1 VSNPFQL
8 TAAELQAALKPA
20 LPLFPELDAA
30 RADLAAMQE
39 LPGVRLA
46 LAKTEPLMADIQAI
60 PHTTYTRY
68 RCFLRTGDRDTYEEQ
83 YFRKRHCLSA
93 AALRLFLGRDDLK
106 DLVQD
111 YIWNICE
118 ETNWVLPAHERRPI
132 DLFSAETGFLLAE
145 TLALLGPTL
154 DGEVRSRVR
163 TEIERRIFL
172 PYLLHHEVMGWYRGG
187 NNWNGVCNSSIAATF
202 LWLEPEG
209 ERVAEALA
217 IALAGLDYFL
227 DAAFESDGSSTEGVG
242 YWQYGLMNFIALAE
256 MLAARSGGELDLLGA
271 ERVRRIA
278 AYPARMLLSGSSF
291 ASFSDCHETVDF
303 NPGIIARLAA
313 RTGEDSLFD
322 LLAKPVEF
330 ADDWRLPM
338 MLRNAFWWDGSQRDA
353 GQIGDAVLE
362 VGATARLTARTPAG
376 LPIVLAIKAG
386 HNAENHNQNDIGSFL
401 VHVDGENLLT
411 DPGPGLYSRFY
422 FGPQRYENIFANSY
436 GHSVPRIGG
445 QLQGVG
451 REFAGQ
457 LVGVETA
464 GPHKR
469 VQIEFARAYP
479 APNLTSLRRQA
490 TLAAA
495 GEEAGTVW
503 LEDAFAFAGQP
514 TGVEEAFVTWGEVEV
529 AGGTALIRGERHSL
543 RLTIETPAG
552 AAFRLERLEEASKA
566 NLKPEVLKRLT
577 VALPPAVEIV
587 ARVRMETA

>member
-1 VSNPFQL
+1 
-8 TAAELQAALKPA
+8 
-20 LPLFPELDAA
+20 
-30 RADLAAMQE
+30 
-39 LPGVRLA
+39 
-46 LAKTEPLMADIQAI
+46 
-60 PHTTYTRY
+60 
-68 RCFLRTGDRDTYEEQ
+68 
-83 YFRKRHCLSA
+83 
-93 AALRLFLGRDDLK
+93 
-106 DLVQD
+106 
-111 YIWNICE
+111 
-118 ETNWVLPAHERRPI
+118 
-132 DLFSAETGFLLAE
+132 
-145 TLALLGPTL
+145 
-154 DGEVRSRVR
+154 
-163 TEIERRIFL
+163 
-172 PYLLHHEVMGWYRGG
+172 
-187 NNWNGVCNSSIAATF
+187 
-202 LWLEPEG
+202 
-209 ERVAEALA
+209 
-217 IALAGLDYFL
+217 
-227 DAAFESDGSSTEGVG
+227 
-242 YWQYGLMNFIALAE
+242 
-256 MLAARSGGELDLLGA
+256 MLAARSGGALDLLAA

-313 RTGEDSLFD
+313 RTGEDSLYD

-362 VGATARLTARTPAG
+362 VGATARLAARTSAG

-411 DPGPGLYSRFY
+411 DPGPGLCSRFY

-503 LEDAFAFAGQP
+503 LEDAFSFSGQP
-514 TGVEEAFVTWGEVEV
+514 AEVEEAFVTWGEVEV

-543 RLTIETPAG
+543 RLTIEAPAG
-552 AAFRLERLEEASKA
+552 AAFRLERLEEDSKA

-577 VALPPAVEIV
+577 VALPPAAEIV
-587 ARVRMETA
+587 TRVRMETV